1 EYIIK
6 PDKSIIDQREL
17 EQDTDSFMSALRSIF
32 REDVNIVMLGQLRD
46 QETMAA
52 AISAAETGHLVF
64 ASIHTNSASQTI
76 ERIIE
81 SFPPDEQEQIRGQ
94 LSNTIAGVISQR
106 LVPRIKGGL
115 IPAVEVMVA
124 TTAIRTQIRDN
135 RLKQLDLVIDTSYD
149 MGMISLE
156 RSLAE
161 LVRKQE
167 ITLEKAEFYSLN
179 PANLHSLLK

>member
-1 EYIIK
+1 
-6 PDKSIIDQREL
+6 
-17 EQDTDSFMSALRSIF
+17 MSALRSIF

-124 TTAIRTQIRDN
+124 TTAIRT
-135 RLKQLDLVIDTSYD
+135 
-149 MGMISLE
+149 
-156 RSLAE
+156 
-161 LVRKQE
+161 
-167 ITLEKAEFYSLN
+167 
-179 PANLHSLLK
+179 P